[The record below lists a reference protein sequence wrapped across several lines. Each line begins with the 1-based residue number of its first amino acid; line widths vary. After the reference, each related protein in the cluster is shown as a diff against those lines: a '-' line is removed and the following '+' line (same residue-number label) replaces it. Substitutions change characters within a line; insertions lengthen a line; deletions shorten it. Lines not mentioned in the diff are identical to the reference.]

1 MKAMISI
8 NDRDEY
14 LLCVRCM
21 TYNQKAYVTDALD
34 GFCMQQT
41 KFPFYVVVFDD
52 ASTDGEQEMIA
63 VYLDEHFDQSVE
75 TGYERW
81 ETEEACYTFARHKEN
96 SNCHFLVVY
105 LKRNLY
111 KTQRKEEL
119 IKEWCVA
126 KYIALCEGDD
136 YWTDPLKLQKQ
147 VGYLERHSECCLCC
161 SDARIFESGEY
172 VSWKRYEI
180 DCMVPPED
188 IIIGGGLWLQTPTF
202 LYRRATYYDYPDCC
216 KKCHVGDY
224 PLIIWA
230 ALNGG
235 VHYLSDVTTVYRHK
249 SEGSWTRR
257 IEALSARDQIKG
269 WRSEVDMLKGLDE
282 WSKGRYKDA
291 FNQRIRDYLWYLIE
305 GYRNDSKLL
314 WEEFSN
320 ERWVLSKSQRLK
332 WFEYAYTPWFFSI
345 KRKVRRKLKI

>member
-1 MKAMISI
+1 MDAHNYI
-8 NDRDEY
+8 
-14 LLCVRCM
+14 VRAHCA
-21 TYNQKAYVTDALD
+21 TYNHSAYITDALN
-34 GFCMQQT
+34 GFVMQQT
-41 KFPFYVVVFDD
+41 DFPFVCTIMDD
-52 ASTDGEQEMIA
+52 ASTDGEQDVIRRYVEDNF
-63 VYLDEHFDQSVE
+63 YLQDASVA
-75 TGYERW
+75 YERD
-81 ETEEACYTFARHKEN
+81 TDYGHVTFAQHKTNKNCFFAVILLKEN
-96 SNCHFLVVY
+96 HYS
-105 LKRNLY
+105 
-111 KTQRKEEL
+111 QRKSKASYL
-119 IKEWCVA
+119 TEWMDT

-147 VGYLERHSECCLCC
+147 VDFMEKHPECCLCC
-161 SDARIFESGEY
+161 SDARILESGEF
-172 VSWKRYEI
+172 VSWKRYET

-305 GYRNDSKLL
+305 DYRNDSKLL

-320 ERWVLSKSQRLK
+320 ERRVLSKSQRLI